1 MPEGN
6 VESKFWGSLGLYDKV
21 SSGER
26 LVMAAGIL
34 SMGVDEAVVA
44 ASAARSYTQ
53 LKGSLGDI

>member
-1 MPEGN
+1 ME
-6 VESKFWGSLGLYDKV
+6 ESVGV
-21 SSGER
+21 SETVVSGER